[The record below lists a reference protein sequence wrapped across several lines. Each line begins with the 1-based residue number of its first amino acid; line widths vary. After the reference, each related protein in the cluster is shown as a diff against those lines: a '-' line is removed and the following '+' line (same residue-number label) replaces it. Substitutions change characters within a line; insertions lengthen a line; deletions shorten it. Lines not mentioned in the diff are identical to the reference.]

1 MRWLRNFLIP
11 ILLCFIIF
19 SIQPV
24 NAISFK
30 WLNKI
35 GRHADDVPITNTTQV
50 HISKIFKYF
59 TPKPNQIGL
68 YLSRKSN
75 NLYELSLSSGK
86 VLVINTEKTSFAD
99 ELLSVVKGL
108 QEKPS
113 LFVTEDVFC
122 ENYDSFSRL
131 ENIENLSVVK
141 ADETVFPTQ
150 RIKTIDGF
158 ERVIQFRPGL
168 TLGVKSATEIDK
180 AIWLMGEPVEKDYMR
195 VISLF
200 DPDDLDI
207 TNLFNKAAKNVN
219 ITLDKILKNSMAFT
233 LSNLKDKI
241 VFIVGHIED
250 KAFVVQRADGSVV
263 GKFPISIWEQE
274 AEKNNVTLILLGCE
288 ATSFSKASGFV
299 KPVRDVVVAQRI
311 EQALKADNYGQM
323 LSALVTPETP
333 MIVRS
338 AVADQARLIIEMSIW
353 QDIGDVGRIFR
364 LTYKSNIIREVAKA
378 GLLYWL
384 NSLFFLYVL
393 SFFTYK
399 KTWRKF
405 KQKWSV
411 TWGTNPPE
419 SQSLLYQVLR
429 IAVFIVLLP
438 FFTALLFLW
447 ELFRITWWRLSSLI
461 LWVRSLLF

>member
-30 WLNKI
+30 GLSKI
-35 GRHADDVPITNTTQV
+35 GKYADDVPITNTTKV
-50 HISKIFKYF
+50 HIPKIFKYF
-59 TPKPNQIGL
+59 TPKPNHIGL
-68 YLSRKSN
+68 YLSRQSN

-86 VLVINTEKTSFAD
+86 VLVINTEKTPFAD

-108 QEKPS
+108 QAKPH
-113 LFVTEDVFC
+113 LFVTEDVFF
-122 ENYDSFSRL
+122 EKYDTFSSL

-150 RIKTIDGF
+150 RIETIDGF

-168 TLGVKSATEIDK
+168 TFGVKSSNEIDK
-180 AIWLMGEPVEKDYMR
+180 AIWLMGEPLDKDYMQ

-200 DPDDLDI
+200 DPDDLEI

-233 LSNLKDKI
+233 LSDLKNKI

-250 KAFVVQRADGSVV
+250 KAFVVQRADGSVLA
-263 GKFPISIWEQE
+263 KFPLSILDRE
-274 AEKNNVTLILLGCE
+274 AEKYKVTLILLGCE

-311 EQALKADNYGQM
+311 ETALKAGNYGQM

-353 QDIGDVGRIFR
+353 QDIGDVGRIFS
-364 LTYKSNIIREVAKA
+364 LTYRPKTIRAVAEA
-378 GLLYWL
+378 GLLPWV
-384 NSLFFLYVL
+384 NSLFVLYVL

-405 KQKWSV
+405 KQEWSV
-411 TWGTNPPE
+411 ISGTNPPE

-438 FFTALLFLW
+438 FFTVLLFLW
-447 ELFRITWWRLSSLI
+447 RLFRITWWRLSIWI
-461 LWVRSLLF
+461 L